1 MKKLLSIVTVF
12 TLIISLFTACT
23 SDGEKE
29 SANADEGN
37 AKIKVVTTIY
47 PQYDFA
53 KKILGDRGDVKMLL
67 KPGAEA
73 HSYEP
78 SPKDIEA
85 IKSADLFICIGSHN
99 EYWVDKIMD
108 SMEGEKPEVI
118 KLMDCVNLLD
128 FELVEGMEHKHDH
141 EHEHEGE
148 DHEHE
153 HEGEHHEAHEEE
165 HHHDEDEHHEG
176 HEEEHHDEDEH
187 HEGHEEEH
195 HDEEEHHEDHE
206 EEHHHDEDGHHE
218 GHEEEHHDEDKHHD
232 SHEHEGE
239 DHEHEHEGHTVDE
252 HVWTSPKNA
261 IKIAR
266 IIEEK
271 VIEKDKEYE
280 AEYHKNADA
289 FVNELEGLDKEL
301 TEVVSNAKRRTV
313 LFGDRFPFRY
323 LANDYGLKYYA
334 AFTGCSTETEADLS
348 TIVFLEDK
356 VKEEKLPVVFTIE
369 MANGKIADAI
379 CEDTGAK
386 KLVLHSCHNL
396 TKDEV
401 ESGEDYLS
409 IMKKNIENLKEALN

>member
-1 MKKLLSIVTVF
+1 MKKLLAIVTVF
-12 TLIISLFTACT
+12 TLMISLFTACT
-23 SDGEKE
+23 DDSEEKE
-29 SANADEGN
+29 VSADGGKD
-37 AKIKVVTTIY
+37 KIKVVTTIY

-78 SPKDIEA
+78 SPKDIES
-85 IKSADLFICIGSHN
+85 IKSADIFICIGSHN

-118 KLMDCVNLLD
+118 KLMDCVDLLD
-128 FELVEGMEHKHDH
+128 SEIVEGMEHKHDH
-141 EHEHEGE
+141 EHE
-148 DHEHE
+148 
-153 HEGEHHEAHEEE
+153 GEHHEGHEDEHHEEHEDE
-165 HHHDEDEHHEG
+165 HHEGDEEHHDEDEHHEG
-176 HEEEHHDEDEH
+176 DEEHHDEEEH

-195 HDEEEHHEDHE
+195 HDEEEHHEGHE
-206 EEHHHDEDGHHE
+206 EEHHE
-218 GHEEEHHDEDKHHD
+218 GHEE
-232 SHEHEGE
+232 
-239 DHEHEHEGHTVDE
+239 HEHEHEGHTVDE

-261 IKIAR
+261 IKITR
-266 IIEEK
+266 VIEEK
-271 VIEKDKEYE
+271 VIEKDKEHE
-280 AEYHKNADA
+280 AEYRKNADA
-289 FVNELEGLDKEL
+289 LVDELEGLDKDL
-301 TEVVSNAKRRTV
+301 KDIVTSSKRKTI

-323 LANDYGLKYYA
+323 LANDYGLNYYA

-356 VKEEKLPVVFTIE
+356 VKEEEIPVVFTIE

-401 ESGEDYLS
+401 ENGEDYVS